1 MVYCAGLDALDSV
14 ILTGAFSPPAQFLPH
29 FHRVFNAPQFVENVI
44 QRAQGVTPWHSG
56 PGKAH
61 HITRHLPLSRLVAVN
76 WAICAGGLV
85 CTVWTLLKPSL
96 GVLHQSHTV
105 RAQAGAFMILMVM
118 AAIDT
123 RHANKRFM
131 FASQSAGKT
140 GHDPIIVAFL
150 IHLFDPN
157 QPR

>member
-1 MVYCAGLDALDSV
+1 VDTLNIV
-14 ILTGAFSPPAQFLPH
+14 VLTGAISPPAQFLPH
-29 FHRVFNAPQFVENVI
+29 FHRVFNPPQFVENMI
-44 QRAQGVTPWHSG
+44 QRAPGMAPGHSG

-76 WAICAGGLV
+76 WAVCTGGLV

-96 GVLHQSHTV
+96 GVLHQSLTV
-105 RAQAGAFMILMVM
+105 RAEAGAFMILMVV

-131 FASQSAGKT
+131 FAFQFSFKP

-157 QPR
+157 QTR